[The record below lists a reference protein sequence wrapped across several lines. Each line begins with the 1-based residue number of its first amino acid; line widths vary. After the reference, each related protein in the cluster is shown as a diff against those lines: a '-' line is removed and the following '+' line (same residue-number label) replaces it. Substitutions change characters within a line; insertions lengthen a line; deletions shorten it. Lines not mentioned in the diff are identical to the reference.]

1 MRQLTILTGLAVMT
15 AWLGWGATTEAAPTK
30 ERTPLKASETA
41 RTTEVPLVR
50 YHQAMTLVRPRT
62 EGRRFASFE
71 AEPNL
76 LTPGSAMVF
85 EIYSMAP
92 TGVVPRWRCVAVHD
106 VADCLGTPV
115 KVRYLPKDEKV
126 VLKATLVPATE
137 VSEPSLALARR

>member
-1 MRQLTILTGLAVMT
+1 MRRLTLLTGFAMT
-15 AWLGWGATTEAAPTK
+15 VGLFCWGSVTEASAPS
-30 ERTPLKASETA
+30 ERVPLKASETA

-50 YHQAMTLVRPRT
+50 YHQATTLVRPRT
-62 EGRRFASFE
+62 EGRRFATFE
-71 AEPNL
+71 AEPSL
-76 LTPGSAMVF
+76 LSPGSALVF

-126 VLKATLVPATE
+126 VLKATLVPVNEVTE
-137 VSEPSLALARR
+137 KSFALAKR

>member
-1 MRQLTILTGLAVMT
+1 MSRLTFLTGFAAMVGLLSGGSVA
-15 AWLGWGATTEAAPTK
+15 LGSPSG
-30 ERTPLKASETA
+30 ERVPLRASETA

-50 YHQAMTLVRPRT
+50 YHQATTLVRPRT
-62 EGRRFASFE
+62 EGRRYASFE
-71 AEPNL
+71 AEPSL

-115 KVRYLPKDEKV
+115 KVRYLPRDEKV

-137 VSEPSLALARR
+137 VSEQGVALAKR